1 MEQTV
6 AVVGAA
12 GHVGLGLSVCVADAG
27 HHVFGID
34 IDESAVATVSAG
46 KVPFVE
52 DGAEEA
58 LHRVLSNG
66 CLTMTTDNSVVA
78 RSDVVIV
85 IMGTPI
91 DENLNPVILPLLR
104 LLATLKPHFRKGQ
117 LIILRSTVSPGTA
130 DTVRT
135 TIENLTGLEVGRDL
149 YLVFA
154 PERVLQGKSLQ
165 EIPRLPQLVG
175 AYEDASFLRAKEF
188 FETFVR
194 SKCLQLTPV
203 EAELGKLM
211 CNMAR
216 YVTLAIANEF
226 SLIAKE
232 YDANV
237 HRIFDACS
245 FEYPRFNLPTPGPNV
260 AGPCLFKDGF
270 FLIERVP
277 FPELVLTAFKI
288 NESMPMHIFK
298 MIKSKPEIH
307 KVVIL
312 GLTFK
317 AGNDDTRYSLSFKLK
332 KLLEAAG
339 YEVSG
344 FDPLLP
350 EWNDRQALRGSECAI
365 LMTPH
370 AQFADLGS
378 LMDWIAEERCWYI
391 DLWGFWPEM
400 RSRSQGGCF
409 YAHDVEA
416 VMGAREARRKAA
428 A

>member
-1 MEQTV
+1 MRETV

-12 GHVGLGLSVCVADAG
+12 GHVGLGLSLCIADAG

-34 IDESAVATVSAG
+34 IDEHAVATVSAG
-46 KVPFVE
+46 QVPFVE
-52 DGAEEA
+52 DEAEEV
-58 LHRVLSNG
+58 LRRVLSNG
-66 CLTMTTDNSVVA
+66 RLTMTTDNSLVG
-78 RSDVVIV
+78 RCDVVIL

-104 LLATLKPHFRKGQ
+104 LLTTLKPYFKRGQ
-117 LIILRSTVSPGTA
+117 LVILRSTVCPGTA

-135 TIENLTGLEVGRDL
+135 TIENLTGLQVGRDL

-154 PERVLQGKSLQ
+154 PERVVQGKSLQ

-175 AYEDASFLRAKEF
+175 AYEDASFLRAKGF
-188 FETFVR
+188 FATFIHNQ
-194 SKCLQLTPV
+194 CLQLTPV

-216 YVTLAIANEF
+216 YVTFAIANEF

-237 HRIFDACS
+237 HRIFEACS

-298 MIKSKPEIH
+298 MIKAKPEIR
-307 KVVIL
+307 KVAVL

-317 AGNDDTRYSLSFKLK
+317 AGNDDIRYSLSFKLK

-344 FDPLLP
+344 YDPFLP
-350 EWNDRQALRGSECAI
+350 EWSNKHALRGCECAV

-370 AQFADLGS
+370 PQFADLNL
-378 LMDWIAEERCWYI
+378 LMDLIAEERCWYI
-391 DLWGFWPEM
+391 DLWGFWPET
-400 RSRSQGGCF
+400 RTHSQGASF
-409 YAHDVEA
+409 YASDVEA
-416 VMGAREARRKAA
+416 AIGTGEIRTKSAA
-428 A
+428 